1 MNSGRKV
8 GFGFI
13 RADKLARTRLSS
25 LIVAVLAGFAGFCG
39 CESTDDNSGTL
50 TREVG
55 VRDLA
60 ELSTSQLKVR
70 RAEVLKHYAEIQRD
84 VELKAGLPMGVAIKD
99 DRALL
104 GELYREAH
112 EIERELLR
120 RFSRGDPEVS
130 MEQVKLTGKW

>member
-1 MNSGRKV
+1 MNSVWKV
-8 GFGFI
+8 GFGFA
-13 RADKLARTRLSS
+13 RARITRPAKLSS
-25 LIVAVLAGFAGFCG
+25 LLLAIFTGSAALCG
-39 CESTDDNSGTL
+39 CESTEENSGTL
-50 TREVG
+50 AREVG
-55 VRDLA
+55 GRDLA
-60 ELSTSQLKVR
+60 DLSTSQLKVR